1 MKDDVMLW
9 CDVNVRYVVM
19 GFLIFTNQKSNSLM
33 IDSSPDTSQTI
44 FIWVETITV
53 PFLNIS
59 AWPSFRTGGQNWI
72 SLHISSA
79 ATNSSTTNSSTIN
92 KSTNNIIAPTR
103 TEAGAAPRLL
113 RDVSEW
119 GREAEW
125 VSEQKHNIIKG
136 LVDGCTDKAI
146 KLNMTHTQM
155 CSCFFFLSILMR
167 SKGRG
172 RRGREEWEFNNTFFY
187 YL

>member
-1 MKDDVMLW
+1 MLL
-9 CDVNVRYVVM
+9 CDGNVRYVVM

-33 IDSSPDTSQTI
+33 VIDSSSDTSQTI

-103 TEAGAAPRLL
+103 TGAGAAPRLL
-113 RDVSEW
+113 RDVSEG

-125 VSEQKHNIIKG
+125 VSEQKHNS
-136 LVDGCTDKAI
+136 VDNNRGTGGWLHWQGNK
-146 KLNMTHTQM
+146 TQHDAHADVLLL
-155 CSCFFFLSILMR
+155 FFPEYINEIQGEGEEGEGRMR
-167 SKGRG
+167 I
-172 RRGREEWEFNNTFFY
+172 
-187 YL
+187 